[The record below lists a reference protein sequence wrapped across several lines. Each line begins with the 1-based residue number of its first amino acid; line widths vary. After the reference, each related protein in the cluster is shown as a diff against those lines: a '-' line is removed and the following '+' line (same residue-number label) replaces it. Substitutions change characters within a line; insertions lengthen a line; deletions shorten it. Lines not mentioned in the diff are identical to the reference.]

1 MVLERLRAAFA
12 HQAATRADAVD
23 LEPAKLEQLV
33 QEAAARAGGA
43 LWRRSLAEAAM
54 EQLGIDLPEAL
65 GHPALKRAE
74 ELVQAPGYLPAP
86 EPSAAAAPEPGPV
99 APEPV
104 APEPEPVAAEPEPV
118 AAEPEPVAAE
128 PEPAE
133 AEPQPAEAEP
143 QPAEA
148 EPEPEPEPAEAEPE
162 LPDELLAPGAEP
174 QALRLS
180 AIHLNGIETLR
191 QGDSD
196 IELRLSDIGMD
207 VLKRSSGAAIGRLE
221 WREIESVQ
229 VLRPRRGLRG
239 RRRSRALHVSTGRGQ
254 AQFELPGLTDEE
266 LHEHLEPALARLA
279 GKSTRGEDAS
289 AAGGLRPARSPARGC
304 RGPAAR
310 A

>member
-1 MVLERLRAAFA
+1 VSNDDGSELAELIVQRGREVVLERLRAAFA

-54 EQLGIDLPEAL
+54 AQLEIDLPEAL

-74 ELVQAPGYLPAP
+74 ELVQAPGYLPVI
-86 EPSAAAAPEPGPV
+86 V
-99 APEPV
+99 A
-104 APEPEPVAAEPEPV
+104 
-118 AAEPEPVAAE
+118 
-128 PEPAE
+128 PAE
-133 AEPQPAEAEP
+133 AEPGPEP
-143 QPAEA
+143 DAA
-148 EPEPEPEPAEAEPE
+148 EPEPEPAAAEGERPDAL
-162 LPDELLAPGAEP
+162 LPSDAEP

-191 QGDSD
+191 QGDRD
-196 IELRLSDIGMD
+196 IELRLSDAGLD
-207 VLKRSSGAAIGRLE
+207 VLKRSSGAAVGRLE
-221 WREIESVQ
+221 WREIESVE
-229 VLRPRRGLRG
+229 LPPPRRGLRG

-279 GKSTRGEDAS
+279 GKSTRGADAN
-289 AAGGLRPARSPARGC
+289 AAG
-304 RGPAAR
+304 
-310 A
+310 